1 MQLLNR
7 YFAPFALLL
16 ILSAVYFSEPDPRDF
31 KLSLGILAASLLI
44 NWWLSANTYRFIH
57 WSRQLRVLQVWL
69 DYVWAVPLFWLLQP
83 TWAPTWLLFVMA
95 PATAALTMSRGHT
108 LFCAGVSSATMLA
121 IYRIR
126 GVFDGGL
133 GPAAGMAVVHA
144 AFVVVIALFIHGLA
158 QTALRLRDANL
169 S

>member
-1 MQLLNR
+1 MQMLNR

-31 KLSLGILAASLLI
+31 KLSLGILSASFLV
-44 NWWLSANTYRFIH
+44 NWWLANNTYRFIH
-57 WSRQLRVLQVWL
+57 WSREMRVLQVWL
-69 DYVWAVPLFWLLQP
+69 DFLWTVPLFWLLQP
-83 TWAPTWLLFVMA
+83 TWAPMWLLFVMA
-95 PATAALTMSRGHT
+95 PATAALTMGRGHT
-108 LFCAGVSSATMLA
+108 LVCSGASAATMLA
-121 IYRIR
+121 IYWKR
-126 GVFDGGL
+126 GVFDGGV

-158 QTALRLRDANL
+158 QAALRLRDASL